1 MDKKTTLIVVM
12 IVAICLI
19 GFIYV
24 AYLIDTN
31 KIATQADVQSTESA
45 ENLTSLPSP
54 DKSIISTIYSAIIS
68 PFVGN
73 K

>member
-45 ENLTSLPSP
+45 EDLTSLPSP